1 MKKYTKKIM
10 AIATVA
16 ATMVTGTALP
26 VMAVDAPTIR

>member
-26 VMAVDAPTIR
+26 VKLCRRSCR